1 MSSQNVIEVTDDSFD
16 KDVLK
21 QSKLVLVDFWAP
33 WCGPCRM
40 LAPILEEIA
49 SEKSE
54 IIIAKMD
61 VDDNQMIPSKHG
73 IRSIPTM
80 MLFKGGEL
88 VATKT
93 GALPKTTLEEWI
105 SNHL

>member
-61 VDDNQMIPSKHG
+61 VDDNPMIPSKHG

>member
-1 MSSQNVIEVTDDSFD
+1 MSSKNVIEVTDDSFD

-40 LAPILEEIA
+40 LAPVLEEIA

-61 VDDNQMIPSKHG
+61 VDDNPMIPSKHG